1 MKGTRRP
8 SRDDWASRQLQG
20 RVHPRLA
27 GPDRRRNRS
36 DRRRRFLWSVIYGS
50 FNPRRRRPP
59 RRLDDSRFH
68 SLDWHGAHLL
78 AVALGILILN
88 VADAFLTVVLLSS
101 GSVVEMNPML
111 ATLVTGNVATFAAVK
126 MAMTGISVIL
136 MVFLARYRF
145 MRVMRVE
152 VILYGVLLTYLILI
166 GYEIGMV
173 QRAVNLQLL

>member
-1 MKGTRRP
+1 MSRTRRP

-20 RVHPRLA
+20 GVHPRLV
-27 GPDRRRNRS
+27 GPDERRNRS
-36 DRRRRFLWSVIYGS
+36 DRRQRIFWSVIYGS

-88 VADAFLTVVLLSS
+88 VADAFLTVALLSS
-101 GSVVEMNPML
+101 GSVIEMNPIL
-111 ATLVTGNVATFAAVK
+111 ATLVTRNVATFAAVK

-136 MVFLARYRF
+136 MVLLARYRF
-145 MRVMRVE
+145 LRVMPVE
-152 VILYGVLLTYLILI
+152 VLLYGVLLTYLILI
-166 GYEIGMV
+166 GYEIGML
-173 QRAVNLQLL
+173 QRVVNLQLF